1 MINSSI
7 RPNEILIASN
17 LSTIRIL
24 DLKSYTFTLDLT
36 AHDKRINCLEFM
48 TDEILLSSSSDLTIK
63 IWNLDSTKTSL
74 QTIDCAQDEA
84 MILRKINET
93 TFACLS
99 YDGLIKIFSSDKECI
114 LFKCYKTINQN
125 SGYAKDLKVCSDI
138 NVLICPFKVIHLY
151 SLTDFTCV
159 GTLSQNMFFFAR
171 SIAILPNNRLIA
183 ANKNQTLQIWCLKT
197 CQSLSIHKDH
207 SSLTNNILFYNN

>member
-1 MINSSI
+1 
-7 RPNEILIASN
+7 
-17 LSTIRIL
+17 
-24 DLKSYTFTLDLT
+24 
-36 AHDKRINCLEFM
+36 M

-99 YDGLIKIFSSDKECI
+99 YDGLIKIFSSGKECI

-159 GTLSQNMFFFAR
+159 GTLSQNIFFFAR